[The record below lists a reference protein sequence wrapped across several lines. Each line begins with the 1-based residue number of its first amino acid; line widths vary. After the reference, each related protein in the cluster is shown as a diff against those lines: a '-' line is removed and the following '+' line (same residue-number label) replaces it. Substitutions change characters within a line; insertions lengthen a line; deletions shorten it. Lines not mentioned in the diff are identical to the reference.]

1 MSDFASPSRRRI
13 FLILSVSESGAGAWM
28 VSAGGQGGMGA
39 SKVSAD
45 GDSGARARLF
55 STGVEGVGGIAI
67 G

>member
-1 MSDFASPSRRRI
+1 
-13 FLILSVSESGAGAWM
+13 
-28 VSAGGQGGMGA
+28 MGA
-39 SKVSAD
+39 SKVSAG